1 MWIILS
7 RGQGTPA
14 APIASQA
21 VPIFGVG
28 TFQCH
33 SSVAAAGTP
42 LRRADPP
49 PPAGGVTL
57 PWGTLVGQMAV

>member
-1 MWIILS
+1 M
-7 RGQGTPA
+7 PA

-42 LRRADPP
+42 LRKADPP
-49 PPAGGVTL
+49 SRWCDPPLGHSGGTS
-57 PWGTLVGQMAV
+57 GSSG